1 MRNIFLFILMA
12 GVISIAGKSYADESL
27 SVEQAVLI
35 AVKANPGLAAKNAQA
50 RAMAEV
56 PPQAGSL
63 PDPVLSL
70 NAMSLPIDT
79 FSITDENMTQ
89 LQVGVAQELPFPG
102 KLELREQAAKH
113 KAKASLHNASEYLL
127 QLKRNVRIGWW
138 NLFYLDRALEIVDL
152 NKDLLRGFIRIAQIK
167 YKVGKGLQQDVLLAQ
182 LELSKLIDIEI
193 ELGAARRNVE
203 ASFNALLNR
212 PATVQVKVQE
222 RINEDLPSVPDEP
235 TLASMAVKNRPEL
248 ASKQEDIAFA
258 DAYVGLAKKDYYPDF
273 KLGAIY
279 GNRSGDN
286 PVSGESRSD
295 LASVMLSMN
304 LPIFTSSRQDRKLEQ
319 QLAERA
325 RTEFSF
331 QDAREAILAE
341 VSRALADYKKAHEQA
356 LLFKNG
362 IIPQATQTVASMLA
376 GYQVNKVDFLNL
388 VRAQVTLYN
397 YETQY
402 WKKQAEA
409 NQAVARINAAVG
421 KEIIH
426 E

>member
-1 MRNIFLFILMA
+1 MRNIILFILMA
-12 GVISIAGKSYADESL
+12 GVISIAEKSYGNEPL
-27 SVEQAVLI
+27 SIEEAVRI
-35 AVKANPGLAAKNAQA
+35 AVKANPGLAAKNARA
-50 RAMAEV
+50 RSMAEI

-70 NAMSLPIDT
+70 NAMSLPTDS
-79 FSITDENMTQ
+79 FSVTDENMTQ
-89 LQVGVAQELPFPG
+89 LQVGVAQALPFPG
-102 KLELREQAAKH
+102 KLELREQAAQH
-113 KAKASLHNASEYLL
+113 KAKASLHNASEFKL

-138 NLFYLDRALEIVDL
+138 NLFYLDKALEIVDL
-152 NKDLLRGFIRIAQIK
+152 NKDLLRGFIRIAEIK
-167 YKVGKGLQQDVLLAQ
+167 YRVGKGLQQDVLLAQ

-193 ELGAARRNVE
+193 GLGGARRNVE

-212 PATVQVKVQE
+212 PAIVEVKVSE
-222 RINEDLPSVPDEP
+222 LINEQLPSVPDEP
-235 TLASMAVKNRPEL
+235 TLANMAIENRPEL
-248 ASKQEDIAFA
+248 ASKQEEIEFA
-258 DAYVGLAKKDYYPDF
+258 KTHVDLAKKDYYPDF
-273 KLGAIY
+273 MLGALY

-286 PVSGESRSD
+286 PINGETRSD

-341 VSRALADYKKAHEQA
+341 VSRALADYKKAQEQA
-356 LLFKNG
+356 MLFKNG
-362 IIPQATQTVASMLA
+362 IIPQATQTVSSMLA

-409 NQAVARINAAVG
+409 NQAVARLNAAVG
-421 KEIIH
+421 KEIIN